1 MESTA
6 IKFIERIKRLGAVPS
21 AVNGTIYDC
30 KLLTV
35 VDGATYYCRSMP
47 CKECCY
53 PAENCH
59 DLRFNDFPQSL
70 EYHRKTY
77 PEDFV

>member
-1 MESTA
+1 MKSTA
-6 IKFIERIKRLGAVPS
+6 TKFIELIKRLGAVP
-21 AVNGTIYDC
+21 
-30 KLLTV
+30 TV
-35 VDGATYYCRSMP
+35 VDGATYYCRSLP

-53 PAENCH
+53 PAENCA
-59 DLRFNDFPQSL
+59 DLRINDFPQSL

>member
-6 IKFIERIKRLGAVPS
+6 TRFIDLIKRTEAVP
-21 AVNGTIYDC
+21 
-30 KLLTV
+30 V
-35 VDGATYYCRSMP
+35 VIDGTYYSYYS
-47 CKECCY
+47 CKSVACEECCY
-53 PAENCH
+53 YGDCADP
-59 DLRFNDFPQSL
+59 RITDFPQSL

>member
-6 IKFIERIKRLGAVPS
+6 TKFIERIKRLGAVPS
-21 AVNGTIYDC
+21 TVNGVRYSC

-35 VDGATYYCRSMP
+35 VDGVTNYCKSLP

-53 PAENCH
+53 PAENCP
-59 DLRFNDFPQSL
+59 DLRISDFPQSL

>member
-6 IKFIERIKRLGAVPS
+6 TKFIELIKRLRAVPTV
-21 AVNGTIYDC
+21 AGGTNAYS
-30 KLLTV
+30 
-35 VDGATYYCRSMP
+35 CRSLP
-47 CKECCY
+47 CVDCCY
-53 PAENCH
+53 LAENCA
-59 DLRFNDFPQSL
+59 DLRIKDFPQSL